1 MRLTLANLLW
11 LSLVTGNST
20 RAKEPTKPSLMQEKS
35 DEQLMTA
42 VMVGDQVAFAALV
55 TRHHGPLL
63 GYLYRLT
70 GGDRQLTEDLVQ
82 ETLLHVLRQRTY
94 QADRPF
100 KPWLYRIATNLARD
114 YFKSASVRQRWREGD
129 KEEALLY
136 LYDSAPGPEERALVA
151 EQGSEVRAALAQLG
165 EEYRIVVA
173 LRFYQ
178 GFSLQEIA
186 ETLQIPLGTV
196 KSRLSVGVHR
206 LRAILTPVQ
215 KGVD

>member
-1 MRLTLANLLW
+1 
-11 LSLVTGNST
+11 
-20 RAKEPTKPSLMQEKS
+20 MQERS
-35 DEQLMTA
+35 DEQLMAA
-42 VMVGDQVAFAALV
+42 VMAGDQVALAALV
-55 TRHHGPLL
+55 TRHHAPLL
-63 GYLYRLT
+63 GYLYRLV
-70 GGDRQLTEDLVQ
+70 GGDRQLSEDLVQ

-94 QADRPF
+94 QATRPF
-100 KPWLYRIATNLARD
+100 KPWLYTIATNLARD
-114 YFKSASVRQRWREGD
+114 YFKSAAVRQRWRGGD
-129 KEEALLY
+129 EEEALLH
-136 LYDSAPGPEERALVA
+136 LYDSAAGPEERALTA

-165 EEYRIVVA
+165 EEYRVVVV

-206 LRAILTPVQ
+206 LHTLLAPVP

>member
-1 MRLTLANLLW
+1 
-11 LSLVTGNST
+11 
-20 RAKEPTKPSLMQEKS
+20 MQERS
-35 DEQLMTA
+35 DEQLMAA
-42 VMVGDQVAFAALV
+42 VMAGDQVALAALV
-55 TRHHGPLL
+55 TRHHAPLL
-63 GYLYRLT
+63 GYLYRLV
-70 GGDRQLTEDLVQ
+70 GDRHLSEDLVQ

-94 QADRPF
+94 QSHRPF
-100 KPWLYRIATNLARD
+100 KPWLYMIATNLARD
-114 YFKSASVRQRWREGD
+114 YFKSAAVRQRWREGD
-129 KEEALLY
+129 EEEALLQ

-151 EQGSEVRAALAQLG
+151 EQGSEVRTALAQLR
-165 EEYRIVVA
+165 EEYRIVLL

-206 LRAILTPVQ
+206 LRSMLAPVQ